1 LCYNLRHQHTNS
13 EIQRKKGEVMAKVE
27 ELFEQFKK
35 LDTDAQRRLVNEI
48 LDSIQYLTD
57 GQVCAL
63 LQIDQAT
70 LRRWLNEG
78 PPQSKPEAIDIR
90 LAQPVLVG
98 GQRRWD
104 RGKLM
109 GLLQ

>member
-1 LCYNLRHQHTNS
+1 
-13 EIQRKKGEVMAKVE
+13 MAKVE
-27 ELFEQFKK
+27 EVEELLEQFKK